1 MPSNENSSITKK
13 YAFILFIIYY
23 LSLCYFQVYLVTGTG
38 ISDTR
43 SSHYT
48 QFSGILLRPSQ
59 DTFRQAIRQAAQVK
73 KKLIKY
79 AWTES
84 QNESLSLS
92 CPEAAQFDLS
102 NLKMPKCENF
112 HPSDFFI
119 FTP

>member
-1 MPSNENSSITKK
+1 MPSNENSSITKT

-73 KKLIKY
+73 KKKV
-79 AWTES
+79 ES
-84 QNESLSLS
+84 YMLERRAKMKASLALSSLA
-92 CPEAAQFDLS
+92 EHTRNAFHRWLS
-102 NLKMPKCENF
+102 MRGNV
-112 HPSDFFI
+112 
-119 FTP
+119 